1 MAIQLMS
8 NVKIITSGV
17 TPTTSNL
24 LPGQAAFG
32 KLTSDGKYHI
42 FGNTGEGGGAGKVV
56 DIVLD
61 TYSAIA
67 APELEEVLASGND
80 TTADILFKETAEG
93 ETLVTVGKGGVV
105 AGTTKL
111 TKDGFVDNG
120 KVVLSANPSL
130 VVSDSD
136 AAQMR
141 TFLKVYSKA
150 EIDAKLAGVYHVK
163 GSVANF
169 AALPADAVAG
179 DVYNVKAAGGTDI
192 HGNAIKAGDNVVY
205 VDAKGD
211 DPAGWDVLSGLV
223 DLTAYY
229 TSAQVDNLL
238 KAYAKTTEV
247 NSKLEAYAKSADV
260 YTKTAADEKFATK
273 ATTYTKTEIDG
284 KVTTINQS
292 IADAK
297 KAGTDAQ
304 AAVDALE
311 PRVETLENAGYQT
324 AADVNKILSN
334 GHYVKDANYV
344 HTDNNYDATAK
355 GKVDKIITNG
365 DGTKVL
371 KNDGSYD
378 TLEIAVVS
386 I

>member
-8 NVKIITSGV
+8 NVKIITSGL
-17 TPTTSNL
+17 TPTTANL

-61 TYSAIA
+61 TYASIA

-120 KVVLSANPSL
+120 KVVLSANPNL
-130 VVSDSD
+130 VVSEAD

-141 TFLKVYSKA
+141 TFLSVYSKA

-169 AALPADAVAG
+169 AALPADAVVG

-223 DLTAYY
+223 DLSAYY
-229 TSAQVDNLL
+229 TSEQVNTLL
-238 KAYAKTTEV
+238 ADYAKTTEV
-247 NSKLEAYAKSADV
+247 DAKLEAYAKSADV
-260 YTKTAADEKFATK
+260 YTKTAADDKFATK
-273 ATTYTKTEIDG
+273 ADTYTKTEIDG

-324 AADVNKILSN
+324 AADVNKILSDGN
-334 GHYVKDANYV
+334 YVQDANYV

-355 GKVDKIITNG
+355 GKVDKIITTG

-371 KNDGSYD
+371 KDDGSYD